1 MAKAMIRTAMLC
13 AAIATPAQ
21 AARVDYVVDG
31 GVEHDDNARLTAA
44 DPVSQRI
51 WRAGLGFLATQES
64 STVQARLAG
73 RADYRDYQDPMY
85 SDSVEGILS
94 GHLNWVL
101 LPGRLDFTVED
112 ELELQPVDRF
122 APDSPDNRQQVN
134 VLSLGPNFMFRLGPS
149 VDGRVEVRYIDTD
162 AEVTEEF
169 NSTRHGAAL
178 RLARALGSGAS
189 LSFNGQWQDVDY
201 DDERAA
207 RDHERGDLY
216 ARYERDFHRAR
227 VAIDAGWSQ
236 VDYADGGRHRDPLL
250 RGELGW
256 QAGPRSRLSLVAV
269 RQFSDAAEAALASSE
284 STTTTTIPGTVLV
297 DDARINPAVYAEH
310 RVTAGYHY
318 TGERAALR
326 LEPYAQRIDYLDDAE
341 TDEKSRGVLLG
352 FDYRLRP
359 TVELSAWADMQR
371 VEYAAPEMRNNTWRL
386 GMALEKYW
394 TRHWSTSLGY
404 YRYTRENALPG
415 TDVDQNVWYLSVAY
429 RNRPL

>member
-1 MAKAMIRTAMLC
+1 MAKAMIRTAVLC

-21 AARVDYVVDG
+21 AARVDYVVDA
-31 GVEHDDNARLTAA
+31 GVEHDDNARLTAH

-51 WRAGLGFLATQES
+51 WRAGLGFVATQDS

-73 RADYRDYQDPMY
+73 RADYRDYQDPVY

-94 GHLNWVL
+94 GHLNWAL

-134 VLSLGPNFMFRLGPS
+134 VLSLGPNLMFRLGPS
-149 VDGRVEVRYIDTD
+149 VEGRLEARYIDTD

-178 RLARALGSGAS
+178 RLAKTLGDRGS
-189 LSFNGQWQDVDY
+189 LSFNSQWQDVDY
-201 DDERAA
+201 DDDRAA

-216 ARYERDFHRAR
+216 ARYERDFNRAR
-227 VAIDAGWSQ
+227 LAIDAGWSQ
-236 VDYADGGRHRDPLL
+236 VDYTDGGRHRDPLL

-269 RQFSDAAEAALASSE
+269 RQFSDAADSALAGGGP
-284 STTTTTIPGTVLV
+284 TATIPGTVLV
-297 DDARINPAVYAEH
+297 DDARINPAVYAER

-326 LEPYAQRIDYLDDAE
+326 LEPYVQRIDYLDEAE
-341 TDEKSRGVLLG
+341 TDEESRGVLLG
-352 FDYRLRP
+352 LDYRLRP
-359 TVELSAWADMQR
+359 TMELSAWADVQR
-371 VEYAAPEMRNNTWRL
+371 VDYATSEIQDETRRL
-386 GMALEKYW
+386 GVALEKHW

-404 YRYTRENALPG
+404 YRYTRDNAMPDI
-415 TDVDQNVWYLSVAY
+415 DVDQNVWYLSVAY